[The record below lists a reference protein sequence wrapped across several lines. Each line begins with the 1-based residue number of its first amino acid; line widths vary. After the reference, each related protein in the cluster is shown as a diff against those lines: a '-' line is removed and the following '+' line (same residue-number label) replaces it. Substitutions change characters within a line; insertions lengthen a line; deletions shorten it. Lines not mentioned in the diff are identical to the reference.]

1 MSATKEKAQLMSAS
15 EIDRTLV
22 RLAHEI
28 LEKSENLDTLAFIGI
43 RRRGVP
49 LAQRLA
55 AKIQALENR
64 TIPVGILDINLYR
77 DDLSTVGAAPVLN
90 ATEINFPVTGKDIVL
105 MDDVLYTGR
114 TIRAALDALFDKGR
128 PAHVNL
134 LVLIDRGHRE
144 LPIEAKYVGRMVQT
158 TANEII
164 EVKFQEI
171 DATEKVLLV
180 EKVAS

>member
-1 MSATKEKAQLMSAS
+1 MPAIREKSQIMSAS

-28 LEKSENLDTLAFIGI
+28 LERTSNLDTLAFIGI

-55 AKIQALENR
+55 KKIEDLEHR
-64 TIPVGILDINLYR
+64 KVPVGILDINLYR
-77 DDLSTVGAAPVLN
+77 DDLSTVSNQPVLN
-90 ATEINFPVTGKDIVL
+90 ATDIPFEVTGKDIVL

-114 TIRAALDALFDKGR
+114 TIRAALDALFDQGR
-128 PAHVNL
+128 AARVQL
-134 LVLIDRGHRE
+134 LVLIDRGPRE
-144 LPIEAKYVGRMVQT
+144 IPIEAQFTGRMVQT
-158 TANEII
+158 TSNEII

-171 DATEKVLLV
+171 DGMEKVLLV
-180 EKVAS
+180 EKTE